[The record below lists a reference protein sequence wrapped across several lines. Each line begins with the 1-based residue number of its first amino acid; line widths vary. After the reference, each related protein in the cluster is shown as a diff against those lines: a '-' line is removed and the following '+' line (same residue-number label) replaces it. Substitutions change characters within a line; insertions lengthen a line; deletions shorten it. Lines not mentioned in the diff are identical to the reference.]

1 LKQSIQMATA
11 INLRSK
17 KKLQSILKAEIKKRF
32 DVPGRKPDEALD
44 GMYGLWE
51 DNNITIEK
59 IREKKR
65 RRKW

>member
-1 LKQSIQMATA
+1 MATA
-11 INLRSK
+11 ITLTSK
-17 KKLQSILKAEIKKRF
+17 KKLQSALKTEIKKRF

-44 GMYGLWE
+44 GMYGLWQ
-51 DNNITIEK
+51 DTDITIEK